1 MSSYRHILFIIA
13 ICLLCCS
20 CVPRGIR
27 KAQCVVAQA
36 DSLWKEGKQY
46 GVDEGDSATLAQAYE
61 TLGAISFPFS
71 EGMGLGS
78 TYAHS
83 CYHYGRLL
91 REKDNPVEAMQVF
104 IEATHSRTRDYHI
117 LGRVYSNMGD
127 LCHLAGNFPL
137 SYNMYERS
145 ADMYLQNGD
154 TLLYYYDLNNMA
166 FEKGMSKELDNCC
179 YIVHLIEKSEYCNRH
194 LAASCNRTLAEAFL
208 IAHQYDSALYFAYEA
223 LHNNQQQE
231 QEPASQLIL
240 AQAYSYVGQ
249 YDSAVNYALQVIK
262 HSQALGDINNALY
275 ILTNNDETKD
285 KNAIRRTAADR
296 SDTQKLLE
304 IRQGKLSQAVQLLEQ
319 DIHRKPNLTWLY
331 AICGILLLI
340 GILGYIYIHRKRKQR
355 QLLSQQIEAL
365 VSQNNAAKQEHEQ
378 IIQEHTDYT
387 KTLVAQI
394 KEDCAAIVQAD
405 NFPKN
410 ICWVN
415 FNEMCNIIDRQFC
428 MLVSKLRR
436 KKSLNETEIR
446 LCILVLLD
454 LSRVETA
461 SILPYALNSVGKLK
475 DQTAKSLGTTGKNL
489 RDFLLKMIVE
499 GSPD

>member
-1 MSSYRHILFIIA
+1 MFRKYYILLGLVIG
-13 ICLLCCS
+13 CLCACT
-20 CVPRGIR
+20 PRSIQE
-27 KAQCVVAQA
+27 AQSVVTQA

-46 GVDEGDSATLAQAYE
+46 GVDEGDSATLARAYE
-61 TLGAISFPFS
+61 TLGAISFPFR
-71 EGMGLGS
+71 EVMGLGS

-91 REKDNPVEAMQVF
+91 RAKDNPVEAMQVF

-127 LCHLAGNFPL
+127 ICHLAGYFPFA
-137 SYNMYERS
+137 YDMYERS
-145 ADMYLQNGD
+145 GDMYLRNGD

-166 FEKGMSKELDNCC
+166 YELAEQGKKNSASLL
-179 YIVHLIEKSEYCNRH
+179 INRIEKSCTNEEV
-194 LAASCNRTLAEAFL
+194 LLKTLETKAVVCKKVA
-208 IAHQYDSALYFAYEA
+208 QYDSTIYYTSQLLYCGCK
-223 LHNNQQQE
+223 
-231 QEPASQLIL
+231 EPAIL
-240 AQAYSYVGQ
+240 LLRAQAYSFLGEN
-249 YDSAVNYALQVIK
+249 DSAVYYANYVLSVSK
-262 HSQALGDINNALY
+262 ELFNENSALY
-275 ILTNNDETKD
+275 ILTHDDESKD
-285 KNAIRRTAADR
+285 KQDIRKTSADR
-296 SDTQKLLE
+296 SDVQKLIE
-304 IRQGKLSQAVQLLEQ
+304 IQQGKLSQAVQLLEQ

-331 AICGILLLI
+331 AICGTLLLI

-365 VSQNNAAKQEHEQ
+365 VSQNTAAKQEHEQ

-394 KEDCAAIVQAD
+394 KEDCAAIAQAD